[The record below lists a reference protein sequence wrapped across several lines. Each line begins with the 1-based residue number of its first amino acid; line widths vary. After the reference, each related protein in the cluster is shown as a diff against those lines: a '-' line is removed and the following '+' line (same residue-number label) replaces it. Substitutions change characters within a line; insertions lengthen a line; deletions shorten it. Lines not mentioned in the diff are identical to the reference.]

1 MRAFKNIKNI
11 FFIGI
16 GGIGMSSLA
25 RYFNQNGFAVSGY
38 DRTKTDLIQNLEK
51 EGVQFI
57 SEFNLKALQEFSK
70 EETLVVYTAAIQANN
85 PLLIYFNEQNFK
97 CLKRAKVL
105 GEITTGTPT
114 LAVAGTHGKTTTSAM
129 LAFMLYKAGLKVTGF
144 LGGILNNF
152 NSNYIST
159 GSDVFV
165 VEADEFDRS
174 FMSLSPTHACVIAMD
189 PDHLDIYETKEAFE
203 KTFIDFLQKISSK
216 DQIFISE
223 EIDLEGKKISLN
235 SINTEIYIENICI
248 KNGHFYF
255 DYISEDIQLRNI
267 QSNLP
272 GKHNVINSAMA
283 LSLATSYAREHAQVY
298 ADALSDFEGIQRR
311 FNKVIDTD
319 ELVLIDDYAHH
330 PKEIEAVLDAVN
342 DLYPDEKKSVI
353 FQPHLYTRTRDF
365 ADEFIKV
372 LNGFDEVNLL
382 EIYPAREEPIEGINA
397 EFLYHKIKREKYIIE
412 KEEIKDKVFKNK
424 NRIVLMLGAGD
435 IGVEVQKLLKTIA
448 L

>member
-1 MRAFKNIKNI
+1 MRVFENIKNI

-25 RYFNQNGFAVSGY
+25 RYFNQNGFDVSGY
-38 DRTKTDLIQNLEK
+38 DRTKSDLIQSLEN
-51 EGVQFI
+51 EGIQFMD
-57 SEFNLKALQEFSK
+57 EFDKNTLQEFSK
-70 EETLVVYTAAIQANN
+70 EETLVVYTAAINVNN
-85 PLLIYFNEQNFK
+85 PFIKYFSEQNFE

-174 FMSLSPTHACVIAMD
+174 FMSLSPTHACIIAMD
-189 PDHLDIYETKEAFE
+189 PDHLDVYETKEAFE
-203 KTFIDFLQKISSK
+203 KTFIDFAQKVTLK
-216 DQIFISE
+216 DQIFLSE
-223 EIDLEGKKISLN
+223 EVDLVGKKISLN
-235 SINTEIYIENICI
+235 SSEADIYVENISI
-248 KNGHFYF
+248 KNGKFHF
-255 DYISEDIQLRNI
+255 DYVSEDIQLRNI

-272 GKHNVINSAMA
+272 GRHNVLNSAMA
-283 LSLATSYAREHAQVY
+283 LSLAISYAPEHAQVY
-298 ADALSDFEGIQRR
+298 TDALSDFEGIQRR

-319 ELVLIDDYAHH
+319 DLVLIDDYAHH

-342 DLYPDEKKSVI
+342 DLYPDEKKSII
-353 FQPHLYTRTRDF
+353 FQSHLYTRTRDF

-382 EIYPAREEPIEGINA
+382 EIYPAREEPIEGISA
-397 EFLYHKIKREKYIIE
+397 KLLYDKITSEKYIIE

-448 L
+448 S